1 MLVLIIKIY
10 FMNLKNDQNFKL
22 SIDELKIESFVTSLE
37 NEMNMRLFGGFGSEE
52 EHPTHTEQT
61 DDEHHFCTTI
71 IC

>member
-1 MLVLIIKIY
+1 
-10 FMNLKNDQNFKL
+10 MNLKNDQNFRL
-22 SIDELKIESFVTSLE
+22 SIDELKIESFVTSIE
-37 NEMNMRLFGGFGSEE
+37 NEMNMRLFGGFGSE